1 MWIRPTV
8 FDLVTRSMRAGDRLT
23 RVRDP
28 EEHDP
33 LVGSGVVLPQQMTFP
48 GGRPHPVAAVPF
60 VAVPFVD
67 VRAGWRRHGI
77 LSALMRDQ
85 LHGRPATAGEPVA
98 VLTADVPGRRCG
110 RGRYRPASAPTL
122 EC

>member
-8 FDLVTRSMRAGDRLT
+8 FDLVTRPMRAGDRLT

-33 LVGSGVVLPQQMTFP
+33 LVGSAVVLPQQMTFP

-60 VAVPFVD
+60 VD
-67 VRAGWRRHGI
+67 VRAGWRPRGI
-77 LSALMRDQ
+77 LSALMGDQ